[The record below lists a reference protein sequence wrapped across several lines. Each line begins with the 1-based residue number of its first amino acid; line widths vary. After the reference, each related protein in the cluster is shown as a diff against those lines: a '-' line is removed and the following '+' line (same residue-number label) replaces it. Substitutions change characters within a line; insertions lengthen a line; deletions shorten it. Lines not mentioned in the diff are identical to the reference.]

1 MSAPRTNVERQT
13 RNHRAPLI
21 GMGIV
26 VAVGVL
32 AITYWI
38 FEEAATTEQ
47 DRVPTPPAVETA
59 PEATGPANPGAPVQ
73 GTDSPGTTTT
83 APVEPGALPGT
94 P

>member
-26 VAVGVL
+26 ALVGVL

-38 FEEAATTEQ
+38 FEEAATSDQE
-47 DRVPTPPAVETA
+47 RLPTPPAVETA
-59 PEATGPANPGAPVQ
+59 PDAALPTTSAPVQ
-73 GTDSPGTTTT
+73 GIDSPGTTTT
-83 APVEPGALPGT
+83 APTNPGTLPGT